1 MFSMYFSCSLL
12 DRTLRKRVTKK
23 ASIST
28 VSLVCL
34 FPKNLLV
41 FFLFCFFFRNIVIGR
56 KKKKIPFEIIPS
68 AKPCSSSETLHS
80 SQVRADLAEPITAGQ
95 RAIDGQAPPIWLPV
109 IQSAV
114 LSQVKP
120 ALNFSALPPK
130 KREKPTKPVLS
141 VWGHLVLSYPALA
154 AQHCKEDGSD
164 FQYQLESPVRPSE
177 MSQEHDK

>member
-1 MFSMYFSCSLL
+1 MNQKVFYSFSCLSLPPKSANFSSFFVE
-12 DRTLRKRVTKK
+12 T
-23 ASIST
+23 S
-28 VSLVCL
+28 SL
-34 FPKNLLV
+34 
-41 FFLFCFFFRNIVIGR
+41 GE
-56 KKKKIPFEIIPS
+56 KKIPIEIIPS
-68 AKPCSSSETLHS
+68 AKPCSSSETHHR

-95 RAIDGQAPPIWLPV
+95 RAIAGQAPPTWLPV

-114 LSQVKP
+114 LSQVKTGP
-120 ALNFSALPPK
+120 QFRSIAPK

-141 VWGHLVLSYPALA
+141 VGGHLVLSSPALA